1 MKEGFL
7 RGGSIKN
14 RILKAKSRNLP
25 CSWLHPE
32 RLRSEAGMTLTE
44 LLAGILIL
52 SMIGLLVTGG
62 VTVVRKVYQKVTA
75 KAEAQQVLV
84 TTVELVTNELAGALE
99 IDVSSENPR
108 ILSEKNGIWFSLRST
123 DELGIC
129 KVYAAENEADTESGV
144 EISSDTESET
154 YTGVYYPLL
163 SSGAMA
169 NKFYTTFGTCSY
181 ANGCFTIT
189 NLGVYEKRQKETGE
203 NTQTPA
209 AELSELKI
217 RAVNLEEN

>member
-1 MKEGFL
+1 MKKEFL
-7 RGGSIKN
+7 RGGVAKN
-14 RILKAKSRNLP
+14 RIAKEKSRNLS
-25 CSWLHPE
+25 CSWLYPE
-32 RLRSEAGMTLTE
+32 RLRSKAGMTLTE

-62 VTVVRKVYQKVTA
+62 VNVVRRVYQKVTA

-99 IDVSSENPR
+99 VEESSEKTR
-108 ILSEKNGIWFSLRST
+108 ILSEKNGIWFYLAST
-123 DELGIC
+123 KELGIY
-129 KVYAAENEADTESGV
+129 KVYETEKEADTGSDTDS
-144 EISSDTESET
+144 SSDTETEQNA
-154 YTGVYYPLL
+154 GVYPLL

-169 NKFYTTFGTCSY
+169 NKFYTTFESCSY
-181 ANGCFTIT
+181 ADGCFTIE
-189 NLGVYEKRQKETGE
+189 NLRVYEKRQAETGDS
-203 NTQTPA
+203 TQTPA

>member
-1 MKEGFL
+1 MKDRFL

-14 RILKAKSRNLP
+14 RIAKAKSRNHTFP
-25 CSWLHPE
+25 WLHRS

-62 VTVVRKVYQKVTA
+62 VNVVRRVYQKVTA

-99 IDVSSENPR
+99 IDSTSDQPR
-108 ILSEKNGIWFSLRST
+108 ILSEKNGIWFYLAST
-123 DELGIC
+123 NELGIY
-129 KVYAAENEADTESGV
+129 KVYETGNEADTK
-144 EISSDTESET
+144 SDTDSGSGAESEQNA
-154 YTGVYYPLL
+154 GVYPLL

-169 NKFYTTFGTCSY
+169 NKFYTTFESCSY
-181 ANGCFTIT
+181 ADGCFTIK
-189 NLGVYEKRQKETGE
+189 NLRVYEKRQAETGDS
-203 NTQTPA
+203 TQTPA
-209 AELSELKI
+209 AKLSELKI

>member
-14 RILKAKSRNLP
+14 RISKAKSQNLP
-25 CSWLHPE
+25 FSWLSPE
-32 RLRSEAGMTLTE
+32 RLRSKAGMTLTE

-52 SMIGLLVTGG
+52 SMLGLLVTGG
-62 VTVVRKVYQKVTA
+62 VNVVRRVYQKVTA

-99 IDVSSENPR
+99 IDGSSENLR
-108 ILSEKNGIWFSLRST
+108 ILSEKNGIWFFLQST
-123 DELGIC
+123 DGLGIC
-129 KVYAAENEADTESGV
+129 KVYVSEDEADAGSGAD
-144 EISSDTESET
+144 ISSDTGSET
-154 YTGVYYPLL
+154 YTGVYPLL

-169 NKFYTTFGTCSY
+169 NKFYTTFDSCSY
-181 ANGCFTIT
+181 ADGCFTIT
-189 NLGVYEKRQKETGE
+189 NLGVYEKRQKETEE
-203 NTQTPA
+203 NAQTPA

-217 RAVNLEEN
+217 RAVNLEGT